1 MAFYLFYEKI
11 LDDGKA
17 MKAMKAMKVMKAAFK
32 TKLEL

>member
-1 MAFYLFYEKI
+1 VAFYHFYEKI
-11 LDDGKA
+11 LDVGKA